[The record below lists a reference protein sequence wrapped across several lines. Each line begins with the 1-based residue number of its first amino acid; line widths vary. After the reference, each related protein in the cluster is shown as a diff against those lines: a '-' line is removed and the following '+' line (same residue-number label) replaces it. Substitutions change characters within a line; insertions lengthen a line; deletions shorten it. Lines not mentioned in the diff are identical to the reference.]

1 MFGIIFFSFYL
12 AVKWELLM
20 IFISLCTAE
29 HNGMKYIYEYLKIVM
44 ERILGQNWFDR
55 INLI

>member
-29 HNGMKYIYEYLKIVM
+29 HNGMKYIYEYWREYCNGENIGTKLV
-44 ERILGQNWFDR
+44 
-55 INLI
+55 